1 MFREMTNFGFQ
12 VAQVASML
20 EIDVSVARDA
30 LEKVGWDVDGAPKS
44 ASQRSTVIV
53 LRVFLAPAKA
63 YGACLAPRQAAQAGA
78 RFTLPG
84 SSFEPNGGAPRCAMH
99 RRGVFLSRVFCS
111 SGEAPWARQDYARC
125 VWDGGVGPRM
135 GLGRERE
142 KDGTTGRG
150 SSLRILP
157 PVGRPQFAPP
167 IWGGRELR
175 LPPHALGAGSGLEG
189 SCPKSQGAAP
199 KLRDSLGAAL
209 GVPCRTTSQRAV
221 PDKTIEAKKDL
232 TGLFCEPPR
241 LLRNPINRAISH

>member
-1 MFREMTNFGFQ
+1 MF
-12 VAQVASML
+12 S
-20 EIDVSVARDA
+20 
-30 LEKVGWDVDGAPKS
+30 APPGGPG
-44 ASQRSTVIV
+44 RST
-53 LRVFLAPAKA
+53 AHW
-63 YGACLAPRQAAQAGA
+63 
-78 RFTLPG
+78 

-99 RRGVFLSRVFCS
+99 RQGVFLSRVFCS

-125 VWDGGVGPRM
+125 EWDGGVGPRM

-157 PVGRPQFAPP
+157 PVGQPQFAPP

-221 PDKTIEAKKDL
+221 PEKTIEAKKDL

>member
-44 ASQRSTVIV
+44 ASKRSTVIV

-125 VWDGGVGPRM
+125 VWDGGGGAQDGLRKGKREGWNHWSGVLLEDPPASGSAAVRPPYM
-135 GLGRERE
+135 GRSR
-142 KDGTTGRG
+142 
-150 SSLRILP
+150 
-157 PVGRPQFAPP
+157 
-167 IWGGRELR
+167 
-175 LPPHALGAGSGLEG
+175 
-189 SCPKSQGAAP
+189 
-199 KLRDSLGAAL
+199 AAL
-209 GVPCRTTSQRAV
+209 AAARPWGRIRPGRVLSQIPRGC
-221 PDKTIEAKKDL
+221 TQAK
-232 TGLFCEPPR
+232 G
-241 LLRNPINRAISH
+241 

>member
-1 MFREMTNFGFQ
+1 M
-12 VAQVASML
+12 
-20 EIDVSVARDA
+20 RDA
-30 LEKVGWDVDGAPKS
+30 STGGLSEQGFLLFWGGTLGKARLCQVRVGW
-44 ASQRSTVIV
+44 
-53 LRVFLAPAKA
+53 
-63 YGACLAPRQAAQAGA
+63 
-78 RFTLPG
+78 
-84 SSFEPNGGAPRCAMH
+84 
-99 RRGVFLSRVFCS
+99 
-111 SGEAPWARQDYARC
+111 
-125 VWDGGVGPRM
+125 GVGPRM

-157 PVGRPQFAPP
+157 PVGQPQFAPP

-221 PDKTIEAKKDL
+221 PEKTIEAKKDL